1 MGPLASGPNAPRKF
15 YQAALSMQHWDRVM
29 AALKE
34 AGIEL
39 PFPEPSPEWLERMA
53 QTQERI
59 TTSVDVT
66 PFIDRKRAA
75 VSAHASQM
83 DETFFTGM
91 PPATFELAFGLEH
104 FIRAYDTTDAPL
116 PEDDL
121 FVGLR

>member
-1 MGPLASGPNAPRKF
+1 MKISPNWLREF
-15 YQAALSMQHWDRVM
+15 V
-29 AALKE
+29 ALK
-34 AGIEL
+34 A
-39 PFPEPSPEWLERMA
+39 
-53 QTQERI
+53 
-59 TTSVDVT
+59 D
-66 PFIDRKRAA
+66 DRKLAA